1 MFAFTTPIN
10 YIKRLFKYFK
20 QWNSTYNKK
29 KPQEIIKWKYHNP
42 LESGPK
48 GLNHCKRVLKIII
61 IFHGHD
67 WGDTSINVI
76 SSILLL
82 SPQLLVRY
90 VADFHSLNE
99 IMLSVLFLGF
109 RFKSYVC
116 PKILRL
122 YLIFLLNTLL
132 QCVLFFVIQR
142 I

>member
-10 YIKRLFKYFK
+10 YIKRLYKYFK
-20 QWNSTYNKK
+20 QLNSTYNKK
-29 KPQEIIKWKYHNP
+29 PQEINKWKYTHNP

-48 GLNHCKRVLKIII
+48 GLHHSKRVLKIII
-61 IFHGHD
+61 KFHGHD
-67 WGDTSINVI
+67 WDTSINVI

-90 VADFHSLNE
+90 DADFHSLNE

-116 PKILRL
+116 PKIHRL
-122 YLIFLLNTLL
+122 YLIFLLNTL
-132 QCVLFFVIQR
+132 F
-142 I
+142 